1 MRLVTGKLAALL
13 ILSAGAAWPQL
24 LTPVWVEASDS
35 GSVARV
41 VVNGRGDCPEITV
54 DGVTHRMAVRL
65 PIPRGLRPACEW
77 KIPAAAKSASVN
89 GKNLALPHADPSH
102 IVVIGDTGCRI
113 KLPAVQDCNDPAK
126 WPFHRV
132 AERAAESK
140 PDLVIH
146 VGDYLYRESPCPPE
160 SKAQCGGT
168 PIGDTWEAWNA
179 DFFEPA
185 APLLAAAP
193 WAPVRGNHEDC
204 LRAWRGWFYYL
215 DPRPFHRSCD
225 RYSPPYLVKLGA
237 FELAMFDSA
246 TAAPRRDVDPKGTKR
261 YMRELANLHAEHAWF
276 VAHHPIWGLAAGP
289 KPTDPAA
296 ETSTNLTKAWEAK
309 PPAGIDF
316 ILSGHIHLFEL
327 LTFDQARPPQLVAG
341 DGGTQMGMPIPARL
355 AGVKL
360 NGATLLS
367 AQDAHEFGYTTLR
380 KAAGGWELALTSVT
394 GHVIET
400 AKLPIP

>member
-1 MRLVTGKLAALL
+1 MRLVTVRLAALL
-13 ILSAGAAWPQL
+13 FLSAGAAWPQL
-24 LTPVWVEASDS
+24 LTPVWVETTGS
-35 GSVARV
+35 GAVARV
-41 VVNGRGDCPEITV
+41 VVNNRSDCPEITV
-54 DGVTHRMAVRL
+54 DGTAHRMAVRL
-65 PIPRGLRPACEW
+65 PIPKGLRPACEW
-77 KIPAAAKSASVN
+77 KIPSTAKSASVN
-89 GKNLALPHADPSH
+89 GKALALPHADPSH

-132 AERAAESK
+132 SERAAESK

-168 PIGDTWEAWNA
+168 PVGDTWEAWNA

-204 LRAWRGWFYYL
+204 QRAWRGWFYYL
-215 DPRPFHRSCD
+215 DPRPFHSSCNA
-225 RYSPPYLVKLGA
+225 YSAPYLVKLGA
-237 FELAMFDSA
+237 FELVMFDSA
-246 TAAPRRDVDPKGTKR
+246 TAAAKRDLDPKGMKR
-261 YMRELANLHAEHAWF
+261 YAKELANLHAEHAWF
-276 VAHHPIWGLAAGP
+276 VAHHPTWGLVAGQ
-289 KPTDPAA
+289 KPTDPAV
-296 ETSTNLTKAWEAK
+296 ETSTNLTKAWETN

-327 LTFDQARPPQLVAG
+327 LTFDQKRPPQLVAG

-367 AQDAHEFGYTTLR
+367 AQDAHEFGYTTLT
-380 KAAGGWELALTSVT
+380 KTAGAWELALTSVT

>member
-1 MRLVTGKLAALL
+1 MRYVTGRLAILL
-13 ILSAGAAWPQL
+13 ILTAASAWPQL
-24 LTPVWVEASDS
+24 LTPVWVETSDS

-41 VVNGRGDCPEITV
+41 VVNARGDCPEITI
-54 DGVTHRMAVRL
+54 DGVTHRMRVRL

-77 KIPAAAKSASVN
+77 KIPSTAKSASVN
-89 GKNLALPHADPSH
+89 GKDLALPHPDPSH

-113 KLPAVQDCNDPAK
+113 KLPAVQDCNDPEK

-132 AERAAESK
+132 AERAAGSK

-160 SKAQCGGT
+160 SRKMCGGT

-215 DPRPFHRSCD
+215 DPRPFHNSCN
-225 RYSPPYLVKLGA
+225 RFSPPYLVKLGA
-237 FELAMFDSA
+237 FELVMFDSA
-246 TAAPRRDVDPKGTKR
+246 SAAARREGDPKGMKR
-261 YMRELANLHAEHAWF
+261 YAKQLANLHAEHAWF
-276 VAHHPIWGLAAGP
+276 VAHHPIWGLVAGQ

-296 ETSTNLTKAWEAK
+296 ETSTNITKAWEAK

-316 ILSGHIHLFEL
+316 ILAGHIHLFEL
-327 LTFDQARPPQLVAG
+327 LTFDQGRPPELVAG
-341 DGGTQMGMPIPARL
+341 MGGTQMGMPLPARL
-355 AGVKL
+355 AGFKL

-380 KAAGGWELALTSVT
+380 KAGNGWELGLTSVS

>member
-1 MRLVTGKLAALL
+1 
-13 ILSAGAAWPQL
+13 
-24 LTPVWVEASDS
+24 
-35 GSVARV
+35 
-41 VVNGRGDCPEITV
+41 
-54 DGVTHRMAVRL
+54 
-65 PIPRGLRPACEW
+65 
-77 KIPAAAKSASVN
+77 
-89 GKNLALPHADPSH
+89 
-102 IVVIGDTGCRI
+102 
-113 KLPAVQDCNDPAK
+113 
-126 WPFHRV
+126 
-132 AERAAESK
+132 
-140 PDLVIH
+140 
-146 VGDYLYRESPCPPE
+146 
-160 SKAQCGGT
+160 
-168 PIGDTWEAWNA
+168 
-179 DFFEPA
+179 
-185 APLLAAAP
+185 
-193 WAPVRGNHEDC
+193 
-204 LRAWRGWFYYL
+204 
-215 DPRPFHRSCD
+215 
-225 RYSPPYLVKLGA
+225 
-237 FELAMFDSA
+237 
-246 TAAPRRDVDPKGTKR
+246 
-261 YMRELANLHAEHAWF
+261 MRELANLHAEHAWF

>member
-1 MRLVTGKLAALL
+1 
-13 ILSAGAAWPQL
+13 
-24 LTPVWVEASDS
+24 
-35 GSVARV
+35 
-41 VVNGRGDCPEITV
+41 
-54 DGVTHRMAVRL
+54 
-65 PIPRGLRPACEW
+65 
-77 KIPAAAKSASVN
+77 
-89 GKNLALPHADPSH
+89 
-102 IVVIGDTGCRI
+102 VVIGDTGCRI

-132 AERAAESK
+132 SERAAESK

-168 PIGDTWEAWNA
+168 PVGDTWEAWNA

-204 LRAWRGWFYYL
+204 QRAWRGWFYYL

-225 RYSPPYLVKLGA
+225 PYSPPYLVKLGA
-237 FELAMFDSA
+237 FELVMFDSA
-246 TAAPRRDVDPKGTKR
+246 TAAAKRDLNPKGMKR
-261 YMRELANLHAEHAWF
+261 YAKELANLHAEHAWF
-276 VAHHPIWGLAAGP
+276 VAHHPTWGLAAGQ
-289 KPTDPAA
+289 KPTDPAT
-296 ETSTNLTKAWEAK
+296 ETSTNLTKAWETK

-327 LTFDQARPPQLVAG
+327 LTFDQARPPQLIAG
-341 DGGTQMGMPIPARL
+341 DGGTQMGMAIPARL

-380 KAAGGWELALTSVT
+380 RAAGGWELALTSVT